1 MGVVPRGNRQT
12 ETSGITPTPAPP
24 HKGEGFIKGSCTML
38 ELRTDQIRASF
49 TTLGARL
56 VSLDFA
62 GADVVM
68 GGGTDADILAGDW
81 TTGAVA
87 GRIAGRITNSRIN
100 LDGVEYPLTKNF
112 GDHQLHGGPNNF
124 SVRHWNV
131 QHTDHSL
138 TFSLHSPDGDQG
150 YPGALDVTATYAVNG
165 STLSLDFTARTTR
178 PTVINLTNHAYW
190 NMSGGE
196 RNAFDHEMQIMG
208 SRYLPLNDLL
218 LPSGEL
224 RDVTGTRWDFRQLR
238 PAGGV
243 YDNCWVLD
251 GARGTLKHG
260 LTLKDPVSGRTMEV
274 WTTEAGMQMYTAE
287 HWDGVFPGKHGPLK
301 QYSAIAIEPQNFPD
315 APTHPDF
322 PSAMLRP
329 GEVYRQRMEWRFAK

>member
-1 MGVVPRGNRQT
+1 
-12 ETSGITPTPAPP
+12 
-24 HKGEGFIKGSCTML
+24 ML
-38 ELRTDQIRASF
+38 ALGTGKIRARF
-49 TTLGARL
+49 TTRGARL
-56 VSLDFA
+56 VALEFA

-100 LDGVEYPLTKNF
+100 IDGTEYPLVPNM
-112 GDHQLHGGPNNF
+112 GAHQLHGGPGNF
-124 SVRHWNV
+124 SVRHWDV
-131 QHTDHSL
+131 QQSDDHIR
-138 TFSLHSPDGDQG
+138 FSLFSPDGDQG
-150 YPGALDVTATYAVNG
+150 YPGAVTVSATYAVSG
-165 STLSLDFTARTTR
+165 STLSLDFEAQTTR

-196 RNAFDHEMQIMG
+196 RNAFDHEMQIAG
-208 SRYLPLNDLL
+208 SRYLPLNELL

-224 RDVTGTRWDFRQLR
+224 RDVTGTRWDFRKLR
-238 PAGGV
+238 TVGGV

-251 GARGTLKHG
+251 GPRGHLKHG

-287 HWDGVFPGKHGPLK
+287 HWNPGFPGKAGPLQ
-301 QYSAIAIEPQNFPD
+301 QYAAIAIEPQNFPD
-315 APTHPDF
+315 APTHPNF
-322 PSAMLRP
+322 PSAVLRP
-329 GEVYRQRMEWRFAK
+329 GEAYRQRMEWRFSA

>member
-1 MGVVPRGNRQT
+1 
-12 ETSGITPTPAPP
+12 
-24 HKGEGFIKGSCTML
+24 ML
-38 ELRTDQIRASF
+38 ALGTGKIRARF

-56 VSLDFA
+56 VALDFA

-100 LDGVEYPLTKNF
+100 IDGTEYPLVPNM
-112 GDHQLHGGPNNF
+112 GAHQLHGGPGNF
-124 SVRHWNV
+124 SVRHWDV
-131 QHTDHSL
+131 QQSDDHIR
-138 TFSLHSPDGDQG
+138 FSLFSPDGDQG
-150 YPGALDVTATYAVNG
+150 YPGAVTVSATYAVSG
-165 STLSLDFTARTTR
+165 STLSLDFEAQTTR

-196 RNAFDHEMQIMG
+196 RNAFDHEMQIAG
-208 SRYLPLNDLL
+208 SRYLPLNELL

-224 RDVTGTRWDFRQLR
+224 RDVTGTRWDFRKLR
-238 PAGGV
+238 TVGGV

-251 GARGTLKHG
+251 GPRGQLKHG

-287 HWDGVFPGKHGPLK
+287 HWNPGFPGKAGPLQ
-301 QYSAIAIEPQNFPD
+301 QYAAIAIEPQNFPD
-315 APTHPDF
+315 APTHPNF
-322 PSAMLRP
+322 PSAVLRP
-329 GEVYRQRMEWRFAK
+329 GEAYRQRMEWRFSA